1 MERTSGV
8 HNEQIDGRSLA
19 ELMRQLSE
27 QSSSLAQLE
36 VALAKAEMGEK
47 TKRIGF
53 GAGAFGAAGLVGL
66 YALGCFIAAAVLALA
81 TGIEAW
87 LAAVIVGVVL
97 AAVAGILALV
107 GKGSV
112 ERGSPPVPER
122 ALKSSKRDLDEA
134 KESAKR
140 GAAHD

>member
-1 MERTSGV
+1 MERTSAV
-8 HNEQIDGRSLA
+8 RNEQIDEKSLA

-27 QSSSLAQLE
+27 QSNSLAQLE

-47 TKRIGF
+47 AKRFGI
-53 GAGAFGAAGLVGL
+53 GAGAFGAAGLLGL

-81 TGIEAW
+81 TGIDAW

-97 AAVAGILALV
+97 AAVAGVLALV
-107 GKGSV
+107 GKGNV

-122 ALKSSKRDLDEA
+122 ALASSKRDLDEA

-140 GAAHD
+140 GAAHG